1 MNIYEKIERISAAPS
16 CCGRLKSEM
25 RFASRISKELDG
37 KFDHV
42 VNEAADFI
50 ISALEK
56 SNYIT
61 EELTQSA
68 EEKLAQRHYY
78 KCNNCYLVNL
88 AHVER
93 VNQLV
98 VTVKGQ
104 ALQISRARKKSFME
118 ALAAYMGGE

>member
-1 MNIYEKIERISAAPS
+1 MIRLDADQILYIESRGHTIIYHTEIGEYAERES
-16 CCGRLKSEM
+16 LK
-25 RFASRISKELDG
+25 
-37 KFDHV
+37 
-42 VNEAADFI
+42 
-50 ISALEK
+50 
-56 SNYIT
+56 
-61 EELTQSA
+61 SA